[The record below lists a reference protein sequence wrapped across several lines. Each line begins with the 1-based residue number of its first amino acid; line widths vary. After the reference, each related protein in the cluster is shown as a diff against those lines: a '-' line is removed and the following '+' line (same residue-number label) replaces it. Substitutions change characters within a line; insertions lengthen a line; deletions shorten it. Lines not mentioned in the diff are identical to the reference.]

1 MLLID
6 KFIIAIFM
14 VNILSE
20 ENQKRLEKL
29 IINNDFSEIEKFIN
43 SLTKNEQASPFILNL
58 LGVCKISKKVKNKET
73 ASNEAKEA
81 QELFTKAYQ
90 SDRSFKD
97 ALYNLAEISLK
108 TFNFDEVLIFLNNHL
123 EKVNYDFKTVFF
135 LARINFNLGEIEKAI
150 YYYNKIIEKKE
161 ATKFILINQVYIY
174 NYLNSYSQNEYNEYC
189 KKYINSIKKIDDNKF
204 LKLTNEKNPK
214 KIKIGFFSTNFRN
227 HAVMNFLLETIK
239 NLNNEFETVA
249 FNFTNPRYQ
258 DHITEQLKKNFT
270 SWYDIHQLDDVA
282 AVNLIR
288 KNKINILFDLV
299 GYSGGTRLE
308 LFKYR
313 SAPIQISWIGYTNST
328 GLSEMDY
335 IIADPYVLYNRE
347 YYSEKVLRL
356 PNIWSCHELLNKEIK
371 VNELPAKKNGYI
383 TFGSFNNFAKISDNS
398 IILWSN
404 LLKRINSKLILKSSS
419 QALEISKENLI
430 KKFEAQGIER
440 KKIEF
445 LKRTESH
452 KKHLEC
458 YNKIDIA
465 LDTIPYNGATTS
477 FESVWMG
484 VPVMTIV
491 GNSFTSRYGYSINK
505 NLKLEEFV
513 AKDEKQF
520 LDKAEKICSNLS
532 ELDNLRGKL
541 RNIAIESPLFNQNK
555 FNNDFVNI
563 IKKIL

>member
-14 VNILSE
+14 VNILSV

-29 IINNDFSEIEKFIN
+29 IINNDFSGIEKFIN

-73 ASNEAKEA
+73 ASHEAKEA
-81 QELFTKAYQ
+81 QELFKKAYQ
-90 SDRSFKD
+90 SDKSFKD

-123 EKVNYDFKTVFF
+123 EKVNYDFKTLFF

-150 YYYNKIIEKKE
+150 DYYNKIIEKKE

-174 NYLNSYSQNEYNEYC
+174 NYLNGYSQNEYNEYC

-270 SWYDIHQLDDVA
+270 SWHDIHQLDDVA

>member
-135 LARINFNLGEIEKAI
+135 LARINFNLGEIEKAL

-270 SWYDIHQLDDVA
+270 SWHDIHQLDDVA

>member
-1 MLLID
+1 
-6 KFIIAIFM
+6 M

-270 SWYDIHQLDDVA
+270 SWHDIHQLDDVA

>member
-1 MLLID
+1 
-6 KFIIAIFM
+6 M

-532 ELDNLRGKL
+532 ELDNLRAKL

>member
-270 SWYDIHQLDDVA
+270 SWHDIHQLDDVA

-383 TFGSFNNFAKISDNS
+383 SFGSFNNFAKISDNS

>member
-1 MLLID
+1 
-6 KFIIAIFM
+6 M

-383 TFGSFNNFAKISDNS
+383 SFGSFNNFAKISDNS

>member
-270 SWYDIHQLDDVA
+270 SWHDIHQLDDVA

-532 ELDNLRGKL
+532 ELDNLRAKL

>member
-1 MLLID
+1 
-6 KFIIAIFM
+6 M

>member
-1 MLLID
+1 
-6 KFIIAIFM
+6 M

-270 SWYDIHQLDDVA
+270 SWHDIHQLDDVA

-532 ELDNLRGKL
+532 ELDNLRAKL

>member
-383 TFGSFNNFAKISDNS
+383 SFGSFNNFAKISDNS

>member
-1 MLLID
+1 
-6 KFIIAIFM
+6 M
-14 VNILSE
+14 VNILSV

-73 ASNEAKEA
+73 ASHEAKEA
-81 QELFTKAYQ
+81 QELFKKAYQ

-108 TFNFDEVLIFLNNHL
+108 TFNFDEVLIYLNNHL
-123 EKVNYDFKTVFF
+123 EKVNYDFKTLFF

-150 YYYNKIIEKKE
+150 DYYNKIIEKKE

-174 NYLNSYSQNEYNEYC
+174 NYLNGYSQNEYNEYC

-270 SWYDIHQLDDVA
+270 SWHDIHQLDDVA
-282 AVNLIR
+282 AVNLIK

-383 TFGSFNNFAKISDNS
+383 TFGSFNNFAKISDSS

-419 QALEISKENLI
+419 QALEVSKENLI

-458 YNKIDIA
+458 YNKIDIS